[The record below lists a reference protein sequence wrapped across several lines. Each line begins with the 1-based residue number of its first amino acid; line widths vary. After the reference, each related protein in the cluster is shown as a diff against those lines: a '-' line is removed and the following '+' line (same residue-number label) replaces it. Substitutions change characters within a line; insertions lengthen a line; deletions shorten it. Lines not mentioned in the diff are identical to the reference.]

1 VAGEPDV
8 MADQRGASVARRD
21 ASTGGSSDVWGRR
34 PGSVVVVVGG
44 TVVDVVVLVEPVEGV
59 GVPADV
65 DDPHPV
71 ATTARSIPPATVA
84 NRGNA

>member
-1 VAGEPDV
+1 
-8 MADQRGASVARRD
+8 M
-21 ASTGGSSDVWGRR
+21 
-34 PGSVVVVVGG
+34 VVVGG
-44 TVVDVVVLVEPVEGV
+44 TVVVVVVFVEPVVGV

-84 NRGNA
+84 NRSNA